1 MSDPTTGV
9 VDRGLGQPG
18 GGPAGPYAEA
28 AWTYR
33 EVGWEG
39 VLPVVGKDVNLPREF
54 TGRNGGWPADEQ
66 VQAWVAGRGADN
78 VCLRV
83 PRDVLGVDVDA
94 YDGRIGLETVEWL
107 TERVGEPLPATWSST
122 SREDGSR
129 IMLFR
134 VPEGVEWVS
143 DLGHDSDVQVV
154 RHGHRYI
161 VAWPSVHPK
170 TGRIYRWRRPDG
182 SPAGGPPS
190 PGELAELP
198 AAWVRAL
205 SRSGRHVGG
214 PGSGAAED
222 VRGPAPE
229 GGWGRED
236 RPVLDQD
243 GRAVDVRRV
252 LAEGLPPGEQQN
264 GLFAY
269 ACSMRARGFQRDEMV
284 ALGMIAIQR
293 MTDQDPSDPW
303 TPEHVARLVD
313 RVRREYP
320 PGGYG
325 AMPAELREFA
335 ARLAAGAA
343 DNGSG
348 RGTAADPDAAGAE
361 GAVVDLAA
369 AAGGARVGAEPARA
383 PAASDLGNSARLVR
397 VLGDR
402 LRFAADLGRWLVW
415 DGRRW
420 APDALERALH
430 LCGEVVD
437 DVRRTALSADDP
449 ADARRWAAWAH
460 DSESLGKRTAM
471 LRGAQAAPELAITS
485 TALDQDPYLLTVRN
499 GTVDLRTGEL
509 RAARRSDLSSRMAE
523 VDFDADAPCPCWESH
538 VDFLCAGDPVL
549 AAYLR
554 RVVGYTLTGD
564 VGARAF
570 FFLEGDGSNGKNA
583 FVEPLVQLLGDYAL
597 TASTSLLTGGDE
609 QHPAVLAELL
619 GRRMVFVDETRQ
631 NRALNVERIKAL
643 TGSRRISA
651 RKMRQDF
658 FEFEARFKLW
668 IAGNGRPTVK
678 DPSDGVWRRMHR
690 VQCLGKVAEDAVIR
704 NYGELLYA
712 EEASGILN
720 WALAG
725 LADWWALGE
734 ELGIPQSV
742 REDVQSYRDDEDY
755 EAQFVAETLDVTA
768 SADDVLTHAAVYQ
781 AYRTWA
787 EAAGLARVDVRN
799 SVHFGRAL
807 ARLGMGQDRRYVD
820 GVRSRVVV
828 GVRWLPGRAPWG
840 TGMQGV

>member
-1 MSDPTTGV
+1 MDEGGTTAPRP
-9 VDRGLGQPG
+9 D
-18 GGPAGPYAEA
+18 GPYAA
-28 AWTYR
+28 GAWTYR
-33 EVGWEG
+33 EAGWEG
-39 VLPVVGKDVNLPREF
+39 VLPVVGKDVNLPREY
-54 TGRNGGWPADEQ
+54 TGRAGGWPSDEQ
-66 VQAWVAGRGADN
+66 VLAWVSGRGADN
-78 VCLRV
+78 LALRV
-83 PRDVLGVDVDA
+83 PGDVLGVDVDA
-94 YDGRIGLETVEWL
+94 YDGRRGLETLEWL
-107 TERVGEPLPATWSST
+107 TEQVGEPLPATWSST
-122 SREDGSR
+122 SRDDGSR
-129 IMLFR
+129 IMFFR
-134 VPEGVEWVS
+134 VPPDVEWVS
-143 DLGHDSDVQVV
+143 DLGRDSDVQVV
-154 RHGHRYI
+154 RHGHRYA
-161 VAWPSVHPK
+161 VTWPSVHPR
-170 TGRIYRWRRPDG
+170 TGRTYRWYRPDG
-182 SPAGGPPS
+182 AAAAPGEVPS

-198 AAWVRAL
+198 PGWVRAL
-205 SRSGRHVGG
+205 SRSGRYVGG
-214 PGSGAAED
+214 PGSGAI
-222 VRGPAPE
+222 E
-229 GGWGRED
+229 GDWGGRD

-252 LAEGLPPGEQQN
+252 LADGLPPGEQQN

-293 MTDQDPSDPW
+293 MTNQDESDPW

-325 AMPAELREFA
+325 AMAPELREFA
-335 ARLAAGAA
+335 ARVATGAAGNGNGSGPGGPADQGAAGAR
-343 DNGSG
+343 D
-348 RGTAADPDAAGAE
+348 
-361 GAVVDLAA
+361 AVVDLGA
-369 AAGGARVGAEPARA
+369 AAGGARIAAEPARE
-383 PAASDLGNSARLVR
+383 PAATDLGNSVRLVR

-402 LRFAADLGRWLVW
+402 LRFTADLGKWLVW

-460 DSESLGKRTAM
+460 ESESLGKRTAM

-485 TALDQDPYLLTVRN
+485 AALDRDPYLLTVRN

-509 RAARRSDLSSRMAE
+509 RAARRSDLSSRMAQ
-523 VDFDADAPCPCWESH
+523 VDFDPDAPCPRWEAH
-538 VDFLCAGDPVL
+538 VELLCAGDPVL

-554 RVVGYTLTGD
+554 RVAGYTLTGD

-583 FVEPLVQLLGDYAL
+583 FIEPLMNVMGSYAQACSPAL
-597 TASTSLLTGGDE
+597 ITGGDE
-609 QHPAVLAELL
+609 QHPTILADLL
-619 GRRMVFVDETRQ
+619 GARMVFVDETRQ
-631 NRALNVERIKAL
+631 NRPLNVERIKAL
-643 TGSRRISA
+643 VGSRRIKA
-651 RKMRQDF
+651 RRMRQDF
-658 FEFEARFKLW
+658 FEFEAQFKLW

-690 VQCLGKVAEDAVIR
+690 VQCLGKVSEDAVIR

-725 LADWWALGE
+725 LADWRELGG

-755 EAQFVAETLDVTA
+755 EAQFVAETLE
-768 SADDVLTHAAVYQ
+768 LTGNEQDALTNDQVYQ
-781 AYRTWA
+781 AYRNWA

-799 SVHFGRAL
+799 RVHFGRAL
-807 ARLGMGQDRRYVD
+807 SRLGLESDRRRVD
-820 GVRSRVVV
+820 GRVARIVT
-828 GVRWLPGRAPWG
+828 GVKWQPGRAPWG
-840 TGMQGV
+840 AM

>member
-9 VDRGLGQPG
+9 VDRGPGQPG
-18 GGPAGPYAEA
+18 GAPAGPYAEA
-28 AWTYR
+28 AWAYR
-33 EVGWEG
+33 EAGWEG

-54 TGRNGGWPADEQ
+54 TGRNGGWPADQQ
-66 VQAWVAGRGADN
+66 VAAWVAGRGADN
-78 VCLRV
+78 LVLRL

-94 YDGRIGLETVEWL
+94 YDGRIGLETMDWL
-107 TERVGEPLPATWSST
+107 AEQVGEPLPATWSST
-122 SREDGSR
+122 SRRDGSR

-134 VPEGVEWVS
+134 VPENVEWVS
-143 DLGHDSDVQVV
+143 DLGRDSDVQVV
-154 RHGHRYI
+154 RYGHRYA
-161 VAWPSVHPK
+161 VAWPSTHPK
-170 TGRIYRWRRPDG
+170 TGQTYRWYRPDG
-182 SPAGGPPS
+182 AAADGPPS
-190 PGELAELP
+190 PGELAALP

-205 SRSGRHVGG
+205 STSGRRVGG
-214 PGSGAAED
+214 PGSGAVQD

-252 LAEGLPPGEQQN
+252 LADGLPPGEQQN

-293 MTDQDPSDPW
+293 MTNQDASDPW

-335 ARLAAGAA
+335 ARVAGAA
-343 DNGSG
+343 QTNGSG
-348 RGTAADPDAAGAE
+348 PAGAGTPRDQDAR
-361 GAVVDLAA
+361 GAVVDLLS
-369 AAGGARVGAEPARA
+369 AAGGARTGAEPARA
-383 PAASDLGNSARLVR
+383 PAASDLGNSARVVR

-437 DVRRTALSADDP
+437 DVRRTALAADDP

-460 DSESLGKRTAM
+460 ESESLGKRTAM

-485 TALDQDPYLLTVRN
+485 AALDRDPYLLTVRN
-499 GTVDLRTGEL
+499 GTVDLRSGEL
-509 RAARRSDLSSRMAE
+509 RAARREDLSSRMAE
-523 VDFDADAPCPCWESH
+523 VDHDASAPCPRWEAH
-538 VDFLCAGDPVL
+538 VELLCAGDPVL

-554 RVVGYTLTGD
+554 RVAGYTLTGD

-583 FVEPLVQLLGDYAL
+583 FIEPLMNVMGSYAQACSPAL
-597 TASTSLLTGGDE
+597 ITGGDE
-609 QHPAVLAELL
+609 QHPTILADLL
-619 GRRMVFVDETRQ
+619 GARMVFVDETRQ
-631 NRALNVERIKAL
+631 NRPLNVERIKAL
-643 TGSRRISA
+643 VGSRRIKA
-651 RKMRQDF
+651 RRMRQDF
-658 FEFEARFKLW
+658 FEFEAQFKLW

-690 VQCLGKVAEDAVIR
+690 VQCLGKVSEDALIR

-712 EEASGILN
+712 EESSGILN

-725 LADWWALGE
+725 LADWRELGG

-742 REDVQSYRDDEDY
+742 RDDVASYRDDEDY
-755 EAQFVAETLDVTA
+755 EAQFVSETLELTG
-768 SADDVLTHAAVYQ
+768 SADDVLTNDQVYQ

-787 EAAGLARVDVRN
+787 EAAGLVRVDVRN
-799 SVHFGRAL
+799 RAHFGRAL
-807 ARLGMGQDRRYVD
+807 SRLGLGSDRRRVD
-820 GVRSRVVV
+820 GRVTRLVT
-828 GVRWLPGRAPWG
+828 GVRWQPGRAPWG
-840 TGMQGV
+840 AM